1 MPWYKQGVVSVAQNS
16 NAVIGTGTSFIANA
30 RVGDAFRGPDG
41 GWYEVT
47 NIASDTALSIAPNY
61 IGATNASGAYALAP
75 MQGYVKD
82 SADALRALV
91 NQFGGVMAVL
101 GETPTQAGVR
111 QALNLVDT
119 DGVPEGAANK
129 YFTANRV
136 LQTLLAGLSTASPAA
151 VVATD
156 NVLAALGKLQSQV
169 TARAVKGANNDITSL
184 TALTTALSVGQGGTG
199 GTTQATARS
208 GLGLGSAAIVDVVGL
223 MANNA
228 IIEKGSNASGNWT
241 KYSDGT
247 MICSLTYALVINITT
262 AYGALFYGE
271 VPSLAFSQTFIAVP
285 SLSYQVKIPGGG
297 GVLGRNDNVNTG
309 ATGGSIILSPVSRPS
324 QAVTMDYIAV
334 GRWKA

>member
-1 MPWYKQGVVSVAQNS
+1 MPWLRGGSVAVTNGS
-16 NAVIGTGTSFIANA
+16 TTVIGTGADFAANS
-30 RVGDAFRGPDG
+30 RVGDAFVGPDG
-41 GWYEVT
+41 LTYEIG
-47 NIASDTALSIAPNY
+47 NIASQTVISINPAYKGPTVV
-61 IGATNASGAYALAP
+61 GAAYAIMP
-75 MQGYVKD
+75 VQGYPKAL
-82 SADALRALV
+82 ADAFTGLK

-101 GETPTQAGVR
+101 GETPTQVGVR
-111 QALNLVDT
+111 QALNLVDA

-184 TALTTALSVGQGGTG
+184 TGLTTALTVGQGGTG
-199 GTTQATARS
+199 GNTQATARS

-228 IIEKGSNASGNWT
+228 IIEKGSNGSGNWT
-241 KYSDGT
+241 KLADGT
-247 MICSLTYALVINITT
+247 LICSLRYPLVINITLG
-262 AYGALFYGE
+262 YGTVFYG
-271 VPSLAFSQTFIAVP
+271 SVP
-285 SLSYQVKIPGGG
+285 SLSFSQAFIAPPSLSFQVCIPGGG
-297 GVLGRNDNVNTG
+297 GWVGRDDAVTTT
-309 ATGGSIILSPVSRPS
+309 ATGPSIIVSPVSRPA
-324 QAVTMDYIAV
+324 QNVVMDYIAV